1 MLRKDEVAAILSGA
15 AFVWAAW
22 KLYNVDADLLPH
34 LPYRL
39 TIMDAGSVDPVI
51 GRDNEIDRL
60 ICILCRR
67 TKNCAAL
74 VGAAGVGKTAIV
86 EGLARRIAAGTVPD
100 LLVGARVAV
109 LDVGAMIAGTTLRGM
124 FEQRL
129 KEAIKQAEDQDGK
142 LILFIDEM
150 HMLIGAGDRMG
161 SADAAN
167 ILKPAL
173 ARGRLRCVGA
183 TTSQEYYKYIE
194 RDGALERRFQKV
206 EVGEPSMQATLVI
219 LRGLKHKYQEHHG
232 LNIDDEALV
241 AAVELAAH
249 YITGR
254 KFPDKAIDLM
264 DEACTMVKLGVS
276 KQRETNAPGEVLVGP
291 AHITQIVSRWTGI
304 PITTLGQE
312 EEKLTHLIDRLH
324 ERVVGQNEAVTMVAQ
339 AVLRSR
345 VGIDKSGQPICSFLF
360 LGSMGVGKTTLAKA
374 LADKLFNNEKMLVRF
389 DMSEYAESGS
399 LSRLI
404 GGPRS
409 YEEEGQL
416 TEIVRRQP
424 YSVILFEEVD
434 KANPSILKV
443 FVQLLNDG
451 MLVDGKG
458 RDVDFK
464 NTIIIM
470 SSNLGSGHLSAE
482 VVGENAMENARDLLM
497 KQARKHFKP
506 DLINRLSEIAIFE
519 PLSCNELRK
528 IVMIQMKSIIAMMAN
543 KCVSLTVANAALEV
557 ILSETHDVVHG
568 ARPIKMWV
576 QKHVTTILSNM
587 FVNGEACKGS
597 TVSIDSSDDKR
608 RLKFQVLKKQEMA
621 DPLGLLQVML

>member
-1 MLRKDEVAAILSGA
+1 
-15 AFVWAAW
+15 
-22 KLYNVDADLLPH
+22 
-34 LPYRL
+34 
-39 TIMDAGSVDPVI
+39 MDAGSVDPVI

-124 FEQRL
+124 FQQRL
-129 KEAIKQAEDQDGK
+129 KEAIKQAEDQGGK

-150 HMLIGAGDRMG
+150 HMLIGTGDRIG
-161 SADAAN
+161 SPDAAN

-173 ARGRLRCVGA
+173 ARGRLRCP
-183 TTSQEYYKYIE
+183 QEYYKYIE
-194 RDGALERRFQKV
+194 RDGVLEGRFEKV
-206 EVGEPSMQATLVI
+206 EVGEPSMQATVAI
-219 LRGLKHKYQEHHG
+219 LRGLKHKYQEQRG
-232 LNIDDEALV
+232 LNIDDEALI
-241 AAVELAAH
+241 AAVELAAR

-291 AHITQIVSRWTGI
+291 AHITQTVSRWTGI

-374 LADKLFNNEKMLVRF
+374 LAEKLFNNEKQLVRF
-389 DMSEYAESGS
+389 DMSEYAKSGS

-404 GGPRS
+404 GGPRC

-424 YSVILFEEVD
+424 YSVILFDEVD
-434 KANPSILKV
+434 KANPSILKA

-482 VVGENAMENARDLLM
+482 VVGENTMENARDLLM

-528 IVMIQMKSIIAMMAN
+528 IVTIQIKSIIAMMAN
-543 KCVSLTVANAALEV
+543 KCVSLTVANAAMEV
-557 ILSETHDVVHG
+557 ILSEAHDAVS
-568 ARPIKMWV
+568 
-576 QKHVTTILSNM
+576 VTFYHSHYTRKN
-587 FVNGEACKGS
+587 
-597 TVSIDSSDDKR
+597 
-608 RLKFQVLKKQEMA
+608 
-621 DPLGLLQVML
+621 